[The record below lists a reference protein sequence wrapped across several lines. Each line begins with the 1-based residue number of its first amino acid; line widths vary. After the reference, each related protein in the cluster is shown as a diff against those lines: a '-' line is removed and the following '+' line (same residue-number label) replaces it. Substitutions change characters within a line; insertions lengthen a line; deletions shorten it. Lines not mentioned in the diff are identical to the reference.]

1 MCAHGVR
8 YTITLYI
15 LFLKN
20 LMLTLLTIA
29 TAIEF
34 TGFLVLTLNVY
45 TMLSLLTA
53 IFFEC

>member
-1 MCAHGVR
+1 MYAHGVR

-34 TGFLVLTLNVY
+34 TRFLVLTLDVY

>member
-20 LMLTLLTIA
+20 LM
-29 TAIEF
+29 F
-34 TGFLVLTLNVY
+34 TMFTFYSNRVFTRF
-45 TMLSLLTA
+45 SL
-53 IFFEC
+53 